1 MRTVSAVSERQ
12 HRRGDVPGSGEGP
25 EPDWVTTE
33 NFPHAPDRLYHLQ
46 IGVTYACQ
54 CRCEHCGVSNQRNR
68 GKLLTAEEIVDLCRQ
83 AREDMNGQVVELF
96 GGEPLVRKGILDI
109 VEGAA
114 RYLEVWMSSNALGF
128 TREMARELADR
139 GLRRCFFSL
148 DSPVAEEH
156 DENRNSPGSFDAVMR
171 ALDHAAEVGID
182 ANLSTCA
189 MQQLVQG
196 PQLEALVALTK
207 QSKARKLRLVLPKM
221 VGRLSGDESILL
233 DREEIEK
240 IRQIT
245 SREEVAYVEAEG
257 NYETRIEKCFCL
269 RGHVYVNPFG
279 VVQPCVYTPMNYG
292 NVRDAPLEDLFRRM
306 FEHRVFADKS
316 ILNLC
321 LLQNPEFV
329 REHLTGISDSRP
341 LIDVDFE

>member
-1 MRTVSAVSERQ
+1 M
-12 HRRGDVPGSGEGP
+12 
-25 EPDWVTTE
+25 
-33 NFPHAPDRLYHLQ
+33 
-46 IGVTYACQ
+46 
-54 CRCEHCGVSNQRNR
+54 SNQRNL

-114 RYLEVWMSSNALGF
+114 RHLEVWMSSNALGF
-128 TREMARELADR
+128 TREMAQKLADR

-156 DENRNSPGSFDAVMR
+156 DRNRNSPGSFDAVMR
-171 ALDHAAEVGID
+171 ALEYAAAVGID

-189 MQQLVQG
+189 MAQLVHG
-196 PQLEALVALTK
+196 PHLEALVELTK
-207 QSKARKLRLVLPKM
+207 QSHARKLRLVLPKM

-233 DREEIEK
+233 NQAEIGRV
-240 IRQIT
+240 RQVT
-245 SREEVAYVEAEG
+245 AREEVAYVEAEG
-257 NYETRIEKCFCL
+257 NTHHRIEKCFCL
-269 RGHVYVNPFG
+269 RGHVYVNPYG
-279 VVQPCVYTPMNYG
+279 VVQPCVYTLMNYG
-292 NVRDAPLEDLFRRM
+292 NVRDAPLRDLFRRM
-306 FEHRVFADKS
+306 FEHPVFADKS

-329 REHLTGISDSRP
+329 REHLAGLSDQRP
-341 LIDVDFE
+341 LIDVSFE